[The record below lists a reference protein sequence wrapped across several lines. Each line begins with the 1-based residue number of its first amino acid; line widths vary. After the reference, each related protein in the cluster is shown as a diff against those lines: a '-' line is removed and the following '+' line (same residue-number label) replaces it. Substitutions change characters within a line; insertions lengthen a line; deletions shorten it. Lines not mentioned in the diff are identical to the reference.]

1 MWIETVKDKQ
11 GKISYKFVER
21 YVDPYTEK
29 EKRKSITFSNK
40 SAQTKKRA
48 QKILNEKIN
57 KDIAKIKNV
66 SITFGELFE
75 EWFAYYKQHVKRSSY
90 IKVPPMM
97 KHINI
102 VISDDVLVKNIDEL
116 LIEKIF
122 DKMYTFGNLSLNY
135 TNQTKTLLSSI
146 LSYAVDKKY
155 IESNPILSF
164 KIKPKK
170 IEEEKRKQTINDKF
184 LERDEMY
191 IVIKELNKKRRKKLH
206 AIMAEFLYLTGLRYG
221 ELIALQL
228 KDYDGKQI
236 SVNGTLDY
244 TLKKMSEAEKTTPKN
259 VYSNRLVLL
268 PDRAIELI
276 EQIIAE
282 NVLNGYKNE
291 DDYIFISKKGTPL
304 SIHAFNSALHNV
316 ESKVN
321 KNLTSHIFRHSHISL
336 LAEMGIPLKAIMDRV
351 GHSDANTTLKIY
363 NHVTKRMSEQ
373 VIEKLNSI

>member
-1 MWIETVKDKQ
+1 MWIETVTDKK
-11 GKISYKFVER
+11 GKVSYKFVER

-40 SAQTKKRA
+40 SAQTKKKA
-48 QKILNEKIN
+48 QQLLNEKIN
-57 KDIAKIKNV
+57 KDIEKNKNV
-66 SITFGELFE
+66 SITFGELFK

-90 IKVPPMM
+90 IKVKPMM
-97 KHINI
+97 KHINK
-102 VISDDVLVKNIDEL
+102 VISDDVIVKNIDEHL
-116 LIEKIF
+116 AEMVF
-122 DKMYTFGNLSLNY
+122 ENMYTFGKLSLNY
-135 TNQTKTLLSSI
+135 TNQTKALLSSI

-155 IESNPILSF
+155 IEANPILSF

-170 IEEEKRKQTINDKF
+170 KEEEKRKQTINDKF
-184 LERDEMY
+184 LERDEMC
-191 IVIKELNKKRRKKLH
+191 IVIEELNKNKRKKLH
-206 AIMAEFLYLTGLRYG
+206 ALIAEFLYLTGLRYG

-228 KDYDGKQI
+228 KDYDGKQV

-244 TLKKMSEAEKTTPKN
+244 TSKKMSEAEKTTPKN
-259 VYSNRLVLL
+259 VYSNRSVLL

-276 EQIIAE
+276 EQAIAD
-282 NVLNGYKNE
+282 NILNGHKNE
-291 DDYIFISKKGTPL
+291 DGYIFVSKKGTPL
-304 SIHAFNSALHNV
+304 SVHAFNNALHNV

-321 KNLTSHIFRHSHISL
+321 KKLTSHIFRHSHVSL

-373 VIEKLNSI
+373 VIEKLNSL

>member
-1 MWIETVKDKQ
+1 MWIETVTDKK
-11 GKISYKFVER
+11 GKVSYKFVER

-40 SAQTKKRA
+40 SAQTKKKA
-48 QKILNEKIN
+48 QQLLNEKIN
-57 KDIAKIKNV
+57 KDIEKNKNV
-66 SITFGELFE
+66 SITFGELFK

-90 IKVPPMM
+90 IKVKPMM
-97 KHINI
+97 KHINK
-102 VISDDVLVKNIDEL
+102 VISDDVIVKNIDEHL
-116 LIEKIF
+116 AEMVF
-122 DKMYTFGNLSLNY
+122 ENMYTFGKLSLNY
-135 TNQTKTLLSSI
+135 TNQTKALLSSI

-155 IESNPILSF
+155 IEANPILSF

-184 LERDEMY
+184 LERDEMC
-191 IVIKELNKKRRKKLH
+191 IVIEELNKNKRKKLH
-206 AIMAEFLYLTGLRYG
+206 ALIAEFLYLTGLRYG

-228 KDYDGKQI
+228 KDYDGKQV

-244 TLKKMSEAEKTTPKN
+244 TSKKMSEAEKTTPKN
-259 VYSNRLVLL
+259 VYSNRSVLL

-276 EQIIAE
+276 EQAIAD
-282 NVLNGYKNE
+282 NILNGHKNE
-291 DDYIFISKKGTPL
+291 DGYIFVSKKGTPL
-304 SIHAFNSALHNV
+304 SVHAFNNALHNV

-321 KNLTSHIFRHSHISL
+321 KNLTSHIFRHSHVSL

-373 VIEKLNSI
+373 VIEKLNSL

>member
-97 KHINI
+97 KHINS

-321 KNLTSHIFRHSHISL
+321 KNLTSHIFRHSHVSL